1 VAGSTAL
8 FAPEPAPL
16 SRTWPAAAGVPQLMV
31 AVVFVDDCVT
41 ITIDATTIRQFIDA

>member
-1 VAGSTAL
+1 
-8 FAPEPAPL
+8 
-16 SRTWPAAAGVPQLMV
+16 MV